1 MNRSEA
7 VAFAHDWIA
16 AWNAHDLDRIMAH
29 YAEELDFCSP
39 VIQQREISADGI
51 IRAKPLLRDYFAGG
65 LKSYPNLTFI
75 LEYVLVGVNSLV
87 LHYHRSIDGLIAS
100 EYMEL
105 DSVGHVHRVRAHYSP
120 AAH

>member
-16 AWNAHDLDRIMAH
+16 AWNTHDLDRIMGH
-29 YAEELDFCSP
+29 YAEELDFSSP
-39 VIQQREISADGI
+39 VIQQRGISADGL
-51 IRAKPLLRDYFAGG
+51 IRTKPQLRDYFAGG
-65 LKSYPNLTFI
+65 LNSYPNLTFI

-87 LHYHRSIDGLIAS
+87 LHYHRSIDGLVAS

-105 DSVGHVHRVRAHYSP
+105 DSAGQVHRVRAHYSP
-120 AAH
+120 TAQ